1 MTGFRW
7 LHAKEWESELGGV
20 RNACL
25 QVLLWLLHVEPES
38 PAKSTIHKELL
49 QTENFKPPG
58 SLVDCLILK

>member
-25 QVLLWLLHVEPES
+25 QVLLWLLLVEPES

-49 QTENFKPPG
+49 QT
-58 SLVDCLILK
+58 